1 MREQYFITI
10 NGTEFGF
17 DCKSWG
23 TRSGFAHGAKLWNE
37 TSGERLAT
45 EKVFYLNRTWEC
57 YTFQT
62 AMLGAIRKAQNDRVT
77 EIWKNL
83 CMENGWERITKKR
96 REALDNAIASDALMA
111 LLGALY
117 SKVNSYPP
125 GWDKTEYMP
134 DW

>member
-1 MREQYFITI
+1 MREQYFIKI
-10 NGTEFGF
+10 DGTEFGF

-45 EKVFYLNRTWEC
+45 EKVSYLNRTWEC

-77 EIWKNL
+77 EIWKGL
-83 CMENGWERITKKR
+83 CHENGWERITKKR
-96 REALDNAIASDALMA
+96 REALDAAIVSDKPMA
-111 LLGALY
+111 TLGVLY
-117 SKVNSYPP
+117 SRVKDCHP
-125 GWDKTEYMP
+125 GWDKTQYFPE
-134 DW
+134 W